1 MDELYGSVLTRFQ
14 AQVEQGEIIIWRKSS
29 TEGAECLAAHS
40 LDWVYI
46 DGDHSYEAVKADLE
60 NFYRVVKPGGIIAG
74 DDYGLDGWWAKG
86 IDRAVDE
93 YAASIGQPKIMGNQF
108 LFRV

>member
-1 MDELYGSVLTRFQ
+1 MDEIYSSVLKRFQ
-14 AQVEQGEIIIWRKSS
+14 EQIEKGEIIIWRKSS
-29 TEGAECLAAHS
+29 NEGAEHLVTHS

-46 DGDHSYEAVKADLE
+46 DGDHSYEAVKTDLE
-60 NFYRVVKPGGIIAG
+60 NFSRVVKPGGVIAG

-93 YAASIGQPKIMGNQF
+93 CAASIGQPKIMGNQF